1 MQRSAQAFRSC
12 ADAIVRASRQF
23 LLKCPGSRFDTPVR
37 GLTVKKL
44 KLVTALF
51 VVQWVCVSVMAQTS
65 TPGITPEP
73 PIGKG
78 VVVLKAARLID
89 GTGAA
94 PIVNAVVVV
103 SDNVITAVGAAASV
117 TVPPNAKVIDLG
129 HVTLMPGFIDAH
141 THLIGR
147 VLGDPAGDTAA
158 VRDFESFAAIL
169 SVEHAPA
176 TLMAGF
182 TSVRNVGAEG
192 RFDDMALRKAIDEGW
207 TPGPRMMTAGHALGI
222 RGGHCDDNGFR
233 PGLLDPGIED
243 GVADGLEQIRA
254 AVRYQI
260 KYGAD
265 VIKTCATGGVLS
277 EGDAVG
283 ATQYTFEELKAM
295 VDEANKLERRV
306 AAHAHGTE
314 GIKLAV
320 RAGVSSIEHGS
331 FLDEEG
337 ARMMKEHGTFLVPT
351 LSAAEGVERAAKN
364 GVLKGLR
371 AEKALAAAAAIRHSI
386 KLAAA
391 NKVLIALG
399 TDAGVIPHGTNAH
412 EFFLMVDWGGM
423 TNMEAIQAG
432 TLNGAKLLGWDK
444 NLGSLTAGKWAD
456 IVAVSGDP
464 LKDIRATEK
473 VVFVMKNGV
482 VYRKD

>member
-1 MQRSAQAFRSC
+1 VKRLRNIFAP
-12 ADAIVRASRQF
+12 
-23 LLKCPGSRFDTPVR
+23 LLLVS
-37 GLTVKKL
+37 GLCIH
-44 KLVTALF
+44 ALP
-51 VVQWVCVSVMAQTS
+51 QNPT
-65 TPGITPEP
+65 
-73 PIGKG
+73 PIGIRPQSPEGKG
-78 VVVLKAARLID
+78 IVALKAARLID

-94 PIVNAVVVV
+94 PITSAVVIVT
-103 SDNVITAVGAAASV
+103 DNRITAVGSASSV
-117 TVPPNAKVIDLG
+117 RIPAGAKVIDLG
-129 HVTLMPGFIDAH
+129 DVTLLPGFIDAH

-147 VLGDPAGDTAA
+147 VLGDPDNDMSL
-158 VRDFESFAAIL
+158 VRDYDSFGAIL
-169 SVEHAPA
+169 GVLHARD
-176 TLMAGF
+176 TLLAGF
-182 TSVRNVGAEG
+182 TSVRNVGAAG
-192 RFDDMALRKAIDEGW
+192 RFDDMALRKAINEGW
-207 TPGPRMMTAGHALGI
+207 VIGPRIETAGHAIGI
-222 RGGHCDDNGFR
+222 TGGHCDENGFK
-233 PGLLDPGIED
+233 PGVAEQTPLD
-243 GVADGLEQIRA
+243 GVADGPEQIRQ
-254 AVRYQI
+254 AVRQQI

-283 ATQYTFEELKAM
+283 ATQYSFEELKAL
-295 VDEANKLERRV
+295 VDEANKLERKV

-337 ARMMKEHGTFLVPT
+337 ARLMKERGTFLVPT
-351 LSAAEGVERAAKN
+351 LSAAETVERAAKT
-364 GVLKGLR
+364 GILKGLR
-371 AEKALAAAAAIRHSI
+371 AEKALAAAAAVRHSI
-386 KLAAA
+386 KLAVA
-391 NKVLIALG
+391 NKLLIALG
-399 TDAGVIPHGTNAH
+399 TDAGVVPHGTNAH

-444 NLGSLTAGKWAD
+444 NLGSLAVGKWAD
-456 IVAVSGDP
+456 IVAVNGDP

>member
-1 MQRSAQAFRSC
+1 MKNFRLLSLLTLMLSASAAAVSQ
-12 ADAIVRASRQF
+12 
-23 LLKCPGSRFDTPVR
+23 
-37 GLTVKKL
+37 
-44 KLVTALF
+44 TAPRL
-51 VVQWVCVSVMAQTS
+51 
-65 TPGITPEP
+65 TPEP

-89 GTGAA
+89 GTGAPA
-94 PIVNAVVVV
+94 ITNAVVVV
-103 SDNVITAVGAAASV
+103 DDNRITAAGRAGSV
-117 TVPPNAKVIDLG
+117 NVPANAKVIDLG
-129 HVTLMPGFIDAH
+129 DVTLMPGFIDAH

-147 VLGDPAGDTAA
+147 VLGDPAAENA
-158 VRDFESFAAIL
+158 LVRDYASFGAIL
-169 SVEHAPA
+169 GVRNARA

-182 TSVRNVGAEG
+182 TTVRNVGAEG
-192 RFDDMALRKAIDEGW
+192 PFDDFALRKAIDEGW
-207 TPGPRMMTAGHALGI
+207 TEGPRIVAAGHALGM
-222 RGGHCDDNGFR
+222 RGGHCDENGFR
-233 PGLLDPGIED
+233 PGLFDPGIEE
-243 GVADGLEQIRA
+243 GIADGPDQIRA

-295 VDEANKLERRV
+295 VDEAHKLERKV
-306 AAHAHGTE
+306 AAHAHGAE
-314 GIKLAV
+314 GIKIAS

-337 ARMMKEHGTFLVPT
+337 ARLMKANGTYLVPT
-351 LSAAEGVERAAKN
+351 LSAAEGVERAAKT

-371 AEKALAAAAAIRHSI
+371 AEKALAAAAAVRNAI
-386 KLAAA
+386 KLAIA
-391 NKVLIALG
+391 NKVPIAFG

-412 EFFLMVDWGGM
+412 EFQLLVEWGGM
-423 TNMEAIQAG
+423 SNMDAIVAA
-432 TLNGAKLLGWDK
+432 TSSAAKLLGWEK
-444 NLGSLTAGKWAD
+444 NAGSLTPGKWAD
-456 IVAVSGDP
+456 IIDVPGDP

-482 VYRKD
+482 IYRRDN

>member
-1 MQRSAQAFRSC
+1 MRNFKFIA
-12 ADAIVRASRQF
+12 V
-23 LLKCPGSRFDTPVR
+23 
-37 GLTVKKL
+37 
-44 KLVTALF
+44 ALF
-51 VVQWVCVSVMAQTS
+51 LVQSICLSVVSQV
-65 TPGITPEP
+65 PGGRITPEP

-94 PIVNAVVVV
+94 AITNAVIVVT
-103 SDNVITAVGAAASV
+103 DNVITAVGAAASV
-117 TVPPNAKVIDLG
+117 TVPANAQVIDLG
-129 HVTLMPGFIDAH
+129 DVTLMPGFIDAH

-147 VLGDPAGDTAA
+147 VLGDPAGDAA
-158 VRDFESFAAIL
+158 PLRDFESFGAIL
-169 SVEHAPA
+169 GVLHARD

-182 TSVRNVGAEG
+182 TSVRNVGAAG

-207 TPGPRMMTAGHALGI
+207 TPGPRIMTAGHALGI
-222 RGGHCDDNGFR
+222 RGGHCDENGFR

-243 GVADGLEQIRA
+243 GVADGPDQIRA

-283 ATQYTFEELKAM
+283 ATQYSFEELKAL
-295 VDEANKLERRV
+295 VEEANKLDRKV

-331 FLDEEG
+331 FLDDEG
-337 ARMMKEHGTFLVPT
+337 ARLMKERGTFLVPT
-351 LSAAEGVERAAKN
+351 LSAAEAVERAAKT

-371 AEKALAAAAAIRHSI
+371 AEKALAAAAAVRHAI
-386 KLAAA
+386 KLAVA
-391 NKVLIALG
+391 NKVSIALG
-399 TDAGVIPHGTNAH
+399 TDAGVVPHGTNGH
-412 EFFLMVDWGGM
+412 EFVLLVQWGGM
-423 TNMEAIQAG
+423 SNMDAIVAG
-432 TLNGAKLLGWDK
+432 TSSGAKLLGWDK
-444 NLGSLTAGKWAD
+444 KLGSLTTGKWAD

-464 LKDIRATEK
+464 SKNIEDIQK
-473 VVFVMKNGV
+473 VVFVMKNGMI
-482 VYRKD
+482 YKQ